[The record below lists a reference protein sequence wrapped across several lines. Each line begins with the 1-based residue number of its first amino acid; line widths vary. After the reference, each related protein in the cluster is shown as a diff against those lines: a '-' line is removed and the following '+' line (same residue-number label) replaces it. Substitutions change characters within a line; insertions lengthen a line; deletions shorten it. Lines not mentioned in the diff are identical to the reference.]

1 MKRPLLHGVLIAL
14 LLTLLVAP
22 ALVAQTQPNLIFIN
36 IDDLGYAD
44 VGPFGS
50 TLNRTP
56 QLDRMAA
63 EGRRLTSFYAAWP
76 HCRSRCAG

>member
-1 MKRPLLHGVLIAL
+1 MKRPFLHGAALLAL
-14 LLTLLVAP
+14 LLTLLIAP
-22 ALVAQTQPNLIFIN
+22 TLVAQPKPNLIFIN

-63 EGRRLTSFYAAWP
+63 EGR
-76 HCRSRCAG
+76 